1 MKKRKQTF
9 HTNLLGV
16 SGVCGLNSAVELNE
30 DGARRRDKSKGR
42 TMMTIFEMHMTIE
55 ESVKLL
61 DTYSLSTD
69 HEKHS

>member
-16 SGVCGLNSAVELNE
+16 SGVCGLNSAVQLKE
-30 DGARRRDKSKGR
+30 DGARTGDKSKQR

-55 ESVKLL
+55 ESVTL
-61 DTYSLSTD
+61 
-69 HEKHS
+69 